1 MSRNLIAVCLALS
14 LSACAS
20 PKARS
25 DAPAESD
32 EFVVLPMQFA
42 SANEVAGQLTSLL
55 RDRPTLRVIPDSR
68 TNSVLLT
75 GSTDE
80 IAAAREIVAALDRRA
95 PGS

>member
-14 LSACAS
+14 LSACVATS
-20 PKARS
+20 AR
-25 DAPAESD
+25 AEPE

-42 SANEVAGQLTSLL
+42 SANEVAGQLGSLL
-55 RDRPTLRVIPDSR
+55 RDRPTLRVIADSR

-75 GSTDE
+75 GSADE
-80 IAAAREIVAALDRRA
+80 LADAREIVAALDQRA